1 VTGCTVVNAKLSPN
15 WTVSEMAP
23 GTQFPDSSAKERPV
37 SNPVYKVDTSLSVQQ
52 RIDAFFESYRS
63 DPFYKDRWESKIM
76 QRATC
81 ISTSPERGTI
91 VYEIDIDPAFC
102 TVFGNLHGGA
112 ASTILDQLTSLVLH
126 MYTKPGYI
134 ENGTVTRT
142 LTVTCLR
149 PVMAGTKV
157 RVEAELISMGKTM
170 GNVRGEIKTMDGKV
184 CFACVHDKFII
195 PPASKL

>member
-1 VTGCTVVNAKLSPN
+1 
-15 WTVSEMAP
+15 MAP
-23 GTQFPDSSAKERPV
+23 GTRPDSSAKERPV
-37 SNPVYKVDTSLSVQQ
+37 SNPVYRDDTSLSARQ
-52 RIDAFFESYRS
+52 RIDAFFESFRN
-63 DPFYKDRWESKIM
+63 DPLYKDGWESKIM
-76 QRATC
+76 QRTTC
-81 ISTSPERGTI
+81 VSISPERGTI
-91 VYEIDIDPAFC
+91 EYEIDIDPSFC

-112 ASTILDQLTSLVLH
+112 ASTILDQLTSLVFH

-149 PVMAGTKV
+149 PIKAGTKV
-157 RVEAELISMGKTM
+157 RVEAGLVNIGKAM

-195 PPASKL
+195 PSTSKL